1 MHVPFTTKQD
11 PSSSSSWPFASLN
24 CSYWTMVPHFPGLIT
39 GLSSSN
45 SHTAILMVVDWFS
58 RMAHFISPT
67 QLPSA
72 NETAKLVLQHMFQLQ
87 GLPSHIVSDQGSK
100 FTSNFWKE
108 ICSLLG
114 ASVSLSSGFYPRSNR
129 QLGRKNRYLET
140 ILCCLTAHNPTSWS
154 A

>member
-72 NETAKLVLQHMFQLQ
+72 NETAKLVLQHVFWLYD
-87 GLPSHIVSDQGSK
+87 LPTNIVSEWGPQ
-100 FTSNFWKE
+100 FTSIFWKDFG
-108 ICSLLG
+108 SLRGTSL
-114 ASVSLSSGFYPRSNR
+114 SLSSGFHPQSNGQTR
-129 QLGRKNRYLET
+129 IWKLPF
-140 ILCCLTAHNPTSWS
+140 AV
-154 A
+154 